1 MLYATDQFYQNIP
14 CNIPGWIILRVDNI
28 NLQIVRLLARDSR
41 TLYKNIA
48 AAVGITPSAA
58 KKRIN
63 KMISNGLIRGFAVV
77 INPVIF
83 GYEKECILILKNIG
97 KTINEQDIF
106 KKVSLLGDVFLSF
119 KQLEQAATLF
129 VLFVRKRA
137 EDKIGIL
144 TDLLK
149 PAEVESIFGSFRPV
163 NLRIHSS
170 DLEIMKFLLSDP
182 HMPVEDIAKETS
194 LSRKTVARRLDMMRE
209 NHVLQFSIS
218 TNLSSMQITGYI
230 EFVVLIRVHAAYH
243 QNVVQRIYNE
253 MQEYILRPLDELLQY
268 PINYS
273 ISYRRELVIASFCC
287 ANIPT
292 VNLILRRLES
302 YDGVN
307 KVEPITITSGRVY
320 QDWLRNEIDK
330 RIISQKYSSIPSSAS
345 PPSAATNNDR

>member
-14 CNIPGWIILRVDNI
+14 CKIPGWIILRVDNI
-28 NLQIVRLLARDSR
+28 DLQIVRLLARDSR
-41 TLYKNIA
+41 THYNNIA
-48 AAVGITPSAA
+48 SAVGITPSAA

-63 KMISNGLIRGFAVV
+63 KMISNGVIRSFGVG

-83 GYEKECILILKNIG
+83 GYEKECILIIKNIG
-97 KTINEQDIF
+97 KTINEQEIF
-106 KKVSLLGDVFLSF
+106 KKVSLLGDVFLDF
-119 KQLEQAATLF
+119 KQLEQAAQLF
-129 VLFVRKRA
+129 VLFVRKGA

-170 DLEIMKFLLSDP
+170 DLEIMKCLLSDA

-209 NHVLQFSIS
+209 NHVLQFTTLTSY
-218 TNLSSMQITGYI
+218 SMQITGYI

-243 QNVVQRIYNE
+243 QNVVQRIHNE

-273 ISYRRELVIASFCC
+273 ISYLRELVIASFCC
-287 ANIPT
+287 ANIST

-307 KVEPITITSGRVY
+307 KVEPITVTSGRAY
-320 QDWLRNEIDK
+320 QDWLRNEIDN
-330 RIISQKYSSIPSSAS
+330 RIISQKYSSLPSSAS